1 MQIRRIAL
9 WFIAVVLFALCASVI
24 RSDPGV
30 PAGSRILRLD
40 PDSGKPGD
48 MISAYGD
55 QLDQSKVE
63 ALLLSDG
70 ECAAL
75 VTIVQQNQVMIRF
88 RIPAQLPSGRYRL
101 VIQPVGRYAHGIEQQ
116 VTLLV
121 L

>member
-30 PAGSRILRLD
+30 PVGSRILRLD

-48 MISAYGD
+48 IISAYGE

-63 ALLLSDG
+63 ALLLSDTK
-70 ECAAL
+70 CAAL

-88 RIPAQLPSGRYRL
+88 RIPAQLPGGRYRL
-101 VIQPVGRYAHGIEQQ
+101 VIQPAGRYAHGIEQQ